1 MNWRIN
7 MKVYVLKEL
16 YFCDFEVSERM
27 QIFKD
32 FNRARAEFDGIVEIV
47 KKEWDN
53 DDDPREETYH
63 GDYAYFSVWE
73 DGHAIENSSEVELRA
88 YEVK

>member
-1 MNWRIN
+1 

-16 YFCDFEVSERM
+16 YFCDFEMSEHV
-27 QIFKD
+27 QVFKD
-32 FNRARAEFDGIVEIV
+32 FSRAKAEFDGLVEIA
-47 KKEWDN
+47 KKEWPCDE
-53 DDDPREETYH
+53 DPREETYH

-73 DGHAIENSSEVELRA
+73 DGHAIENSSEIELRA

>member
-1 MNWRIN
+1 

-16 YFCDFEVSERM
+16 YFCDFEMFEHM
-27 QIFKD
+27 QVFKD
-32 FNRARAEFDGIVEIV
+32 FNRAKAEFDGIVETI
-47 KKEWDN
+47 KAEWPCDE
-53 DDDPREETYH
+53 DPHKETYN